1 MATPTQ
7 NILENIIS
15 QKIVSDGAG
24 GYLAKTDIVNVDVVQ
39 HSLSQCGQV
48 TLSYGMFTVS
58 NPSITATSVILVTP
72 LMTPSNATFMYGVM
86 NNVGSGF
93 TIQSSNGTD
102 TSIVNYFIAR
112 Y

>member
-58 NPSITATSVILVTP
+58 NPSITATSIVLLTASTNS
-72 LMTPSNATFMYGVM
+72 MNMYSAMCSIGQ
-86 NNVGSGF
+86 F
-93 TIQSSNGTD
+93 TIMSSNTGTAFPD
-102 TSIVNYFIAR
+102 NSIINYFIAR